1 MDFHYAPRDQPGEST
16 ATAGSELNRHR
27 SLSELPLEL
36 WSCIAEHLESS
47 SDILSI
53 CLVCFSF
60 HRAAF
65 NFLFQHLDLTSSRR
79 VTQCCRILGKPDG
92 PASRVLSLKLDL
104 MDENYGSDAFVF
116 LANLKEALSQIVNVR
131 KLAIVAPSFAPA
143 YLPDCT
149 LPRLVD
155 FSANFVSL
163 RHVDFLE
170 RHRRQIT
177 TLALQVQLPE
187 FRTASDLKAITSLPN
202 FPHLRTVECSL
213 VLVDR
218 IATNTSI
225 DRMTIYWNE
234 RSVDSKAVFRRI
246 SGTNIVSLKIQL
258 SLATWPQSFFLHMA
272 EAIPALW
279 SLSISFGPG
288 LVGPYVSLL
297 DPLRKSLSDFTSLE
311 FLCIAGDASGDQT
324 PTQFTSEK
332 LDEEFRR
339 DVQKWVELCPTLLT
353 VQILSSMVWKRVS
366 TRTDV
371 WLPTTPRWKT
381 HMVQE
386 EVDRHGLGD
395 SCEVQL

>member
-1 MDFHYAPRDQPGEST
+1 
-16 ATAGSELNRHR
+16 
-27 SLSELPLEL
+27 
-36 WSCIAEHLESS
+36 
-47 SDILSI
+47 
-53 CLVCFSF
+53 
-60 HRAAF
+60 
-65 NFLFQHLDLTSSRR
+65 
-79 VTQCCRILGKPDG
+79 
-92 PASRVLSLKLDL
+92 

-131 KLAIVAPSFAPA
+131 KLAIVAPSFAPV

-202 FPHLRTVECSL
+202 FPNLRTVECSL

-234 RSVDSKAVFRRI
+234 RSVDSKTVFRRI

-288 LVGPYVSLL
+288 LAGPYVSVSSLL
-297 DPLRKSLSDFTSLE
+297 MRIPD
-311 FLCIAGDASGDQT
+311 
-324 PTQFTSEK
+324 
-332 LDEEFRR
+332 
-339 DVQKWVELCPTLLT
+339 LLT
-353 VQILSSMVWKRVS
+353 FPTNSFWTPFVKAFRILHLSSSSV
-366 TRTDV
+366 
-371 WLPTTPRWKT
+371 
-381 HMVQE
+381 
-386 EVDRHGLGD
+386 
-395 SCEVQL
+395 